1 MKKSELISV
10 LAKHAD
16 VSKTEVGHDSKE
28 AAVVAIRKTRAENQK
43 NGTVRAV
50 ALKAYLC
57 HCGKWH
63 IGHGKR
69 LDWKYLEKIL

>member
-1 MKKSELISV
+1 MTAKKPPLSLSAK
-10 LAKHAD
+10 LAPKI
-16 VSKTEVGHDSKE
+16 K
-28 AAVVAIRKTRAENQK
+28 K

>member
-1 MKKSELISV
+1 MKY
-10 LAKHAD
+10 
-16 VSKTEVGHDSKE
+16 KTKAQRKRRMCGGKVGHDSKE
-28 AAVVAIRKTRAENQK
+28 AAIVAIRKTRAENQK

>member
-1 MKKSELISV
+1 MCGDK
-10 LAKHAD
+10 
-16 VSKTEVGHDSKE
+16 VGHDSKE